1 VIAENRFFSPFF
13 MVFSQHQLFIKRRL
27 RMQRS
32 TGMKLFLICLAAF
45 FVLFGMMVGCEQK
58 AEKKAEAPA
67 VQEAPKEAAAPAPAP
82 AAEKVKWRMGS
93 TWTPA
98 INLYHGDKAMI
109 QYVKDVTNG
118 NFEIE
123 WFPSGSLMGAF
134 EYFDACSKGVV
145 EAVGDWP
152 SYWVSKDVAFDFLGS
167 MPYAFTNMDYMV
179 WYYQFGGEE
188 LYNEAYGKFGM
199 RYFNLGSTTSES
211 GFRTTEKTGPIR
223 TIADYKGKKLRTPAR
238 ATIWILQQLG
248 GAPVSM
254 PGGEIY
260 LAVERGTLDGAE
272 FSSPGI
278 DWEMGFAE
286 ITKYW
291 SVPCWFQ
298 PASQVGVMINQKAWE
313 ALSPNYQNVIRVAA
327 KAAAMEALSFYEADS
342 GRAIPKFKEKG
353 TEIVK
358 LDDASLKKLDE
369 LAGEY
374 IIMAAKERGGLFA
387 KILKSQMMYLNE
399 YKDWR
404 DMAGKF
410 GFGFQPSYVDAVLA
424 ELNKMGVE

>member
-1 VIAENRFFSPFF
+1 
-13 MVFSQHQLFIKRRL
+13 MKRI
-27 RMQRS
+27 
-32 TGMKLFLICLAAF
+32 GMYMLIFAVTLVLGFGSAA
-45 FVLFGMMVGCEQK
+45 M
-58 AEKKAEAPA
+58 
-67 VQEAPKEAAAPAPAP
+67 

-98 INLYHGDKAMI
+98 INLYHGDKTMI
-109 QYVKDVTNG
+109 KAVKEMTEG
-118 NFEIE
+118 NFDIK
-123 WFPSGSLMGAF
+123 WFPHGSLMGAF

-145 EAVGDWP
+145 EAVGDWS
-152 SYWVSKDVAFDFLGS
+152 SYWVSKDPAFDFLGS
-167 MPYAFTNMDYMV
+167 MPYGFTNMDYVV
-179 WYYQFGGEE
+179 WYYQFGGEQ

-199 RYFNLGSTTSES
+199 RYFNLGATTSES
-211 GFRTTEKTGPIR
+211 GFRTTAKTGPIK
-223 TIADYKGKKLRTPAR
+223 TLADYKGKKVRTPAR

-248 GAPVSM
+248 GTPVKM

-272 FSSPGI
+272 FSAPGI

-298 PASQVGVMINQKAWE
+298 PSSQVGMMVNEKAYQKLPKQYKAILRW
-313 ALSPNYQNVIRVAA
+313 AA
-327 KAAAMEALSFYEADS
+327 RAAAMESLTFYEADS
-342 GRAIPKFKEKG
+342 GRAIEKFIEKG

-358 LDDASLKKLDE
+358 LDDASLQKLDE
-369 LAGEY
+369 LAGQY
-374 IIMAAKERGGLFA
+374 IIMVAKERGGLFA
-387 KILKSQMMYLNE
+387 KILKSQMEYLNE

-404 DMAGKF
+404 DMTGKF
-410 GFGFQPSYVDAVLA
+410 GYGFHPTYVDAVLK

>member
-1 VIAENRFFSPFF
+1 
-13 MVFSQHQLFIKRRL
+13 
-27 RMQRS
+27 
-32 TGMKLFLICLAAF
+32 MKLFLICVAAF
-45 FVLFGMMVGCEQK
+45 FVLFGLMVGCEQK

-67 VQEAPKEAAAPAPAP
+67 TQEASKEAAAPAPAP
-82 AAEKVKWRMGS
+82 AMEKVKWRMGS
-93 TWTPA
+93 TWTPS
-98 INLYHGDKAMI
+98 INLYYGDKKMI
-109 QYVKDVTNG
+109 QYVKDMTNG

-152 SYWVSKDVAFDFLGS
+152 NYWVSKDVAFDFLGS
-167 MPYAFTNMDYMV
+167 MPFGFTNMDYMI

-199 RYFNLGSTTSES
+199 RYLNLGCTSSES

-238 ATIWILQQLG
+238 ATIWILEQLG
-248 GAPVSM
+248 GAPVKM

-298 PASQVGVMINQKAWE
+298 PASQVGMMVNQKAWD
-313 ALSPNYQNVIRVAA
+313 ALSPQYQNILRTAA
-327 KAAAMEALSFYEADS
+327 RAAAMDALTFYEADS
-342 GRAIPKFKEKG
+342 GRAIEKFKEKG
-353 TEIVK
+353 TEIVT
-358 LDDASLKKLDE
+358 LDDDSLKKLDE
-369 LAGEY
+369 LAGQY
-374 IIMAAKERGGLFA
+374 IIMSAQERGGLFA
-387 KILKSQMMYLNE
+387 KILKSQMLYLNE

-404 DMAGKF
+404 EMTGKF
-410 GFGFQPSYVDAVLA
+410 GFGFQPSYVDAVLKKLD
-424 ELNKMGVE
+424 EMGVE

>member
-1 VIAENRFFSPFF
+1 MKKIAFF
-13 MVFSQHQLFIKRRL
+13 LFIAGL
-27 RMQRS
+27 AVVFAFSS
-32 TGMKLFLICLAAF
+32 TAL
-45 FVLFGMMVGCEQK
+45 
-58 AEKKAEAPA
+58 
-67 VQEAPKEAAAPAPAP
+67 

-98 INLYHGDKAMI
+98 INLYRGDHTMI
-109 QYVKDVTNG
+109 KHVKEMTDG
-118 NFEIE
+118 NFEIK

-152 SYWVSKDVAFDFLGS
+152 SYWVSKDPAFDFLGS
-167 MPYAFTNMDYMV
+167 MPYGFTNMDYMT
-179 WYYQFGGEE
+179 WYYQFGGEA

-199 RYFNLGSTTSES
+199 RYLNMGATTSES

-223 TIADYKGKKLRTPAR
+223 SIADYKGKKMRTPAR
-238 ATIWILQQLG
+238 ATIWILEKLG
-248 GAPVSM
+248 GTPVKM

-272 FSSPGI
+272 FSAPGI

-298 PASQVGVMINQKAWE
+298 PASQVGVMINEKAWKK
-313 ALSPNYQNVIRVAA
+313 LSPQYQAILRTAA
-327 KAAAMEALSFYEADS
+327 RAAAMDALTFYEADS
-342 GRAIPKFKEKG
+342 GRAIEKFIEKG

-358 LDDASLKKLDE
+358 LDDASLQKLDE
-369 LAGEY
+369 LSGEY
-374 IIMAAKERGGLFA
+374 IIMAAKERKGLFA
-387 KILKSQMMYLNE
+387 KILKSQMLYLNE

-404 DMAGKF
+404 DMTDKF
-410 GFGFQPSYVDAVLA
+410 GYGFHPSYVDKVLA
-424 ELNKMGVE
+424 ELDKMGVE

>member
-1 VIAENRFFSPFF
+1 
-13 MVFSQHQLFIKRRL
+13 MK
-27 RMQRS
+27 RS
-32 TGMKLFLICLAAF
+32 TGMKLFLICVAAF
-45 FVLFGMMVGCEQK
+45 FVLFGLMVGCEQK

-67 VQEAPKEAAAPAPAP
+67 VKEAPKEAAAPAP

-98 INLYHGDKAMI
+98 INLYYGDKKMI
-109 QYVKDVTNG
+109 QHVKDMSNG

-152 SYWVSKDVAFDFLGS
+152 SYWVSKDPAFDFLGS
-167 MPYAFTNMDYMV
+167 MPYGFTNMDYVV

-199 RYFNLGSTTSES
+199 RYLNLGSTTSES

-223 TIADYKGKKLRTPAR
+223 TLADYKGKKLRTPAR
-238 ATIWILQQLG
+238 ATIWILEQLG

-298 PASQVGVMINQKAWE
+298 PASQVGMMVNQKAWE
-313 ALSPNYQNVIRVAA
+313 ALSPQYQAILRTSA
-327 KAAAMEALSFYEADS
+327 KAAAIEALAFYEADS
-342 GRAIPKFKEKG
+342 GRAIEKFKEKG
-353 TEIVK
+353 TEIVT
-358 LDDASLKKLDE
+358 LDDDSLKKLDE
-369 LAGEY
+369 LAGQY
-374 IIMAAKERGGLFA
+374 IIKAAEERGGLFA
-387 KILKSQMMYLNE
+387 KILKSQMLYLNE

-404 DMAGKF
+404 EMTGKF
-410 GFGFQPSYVDAVLA
+410 GYGFQPSYVDAVLKKLD
-424 ELNKMGVE
+424 EMGVE

>member
-1 VIAENRFFSPFF
+1 MKKIAFF
-13 MVFSQHQLFIKRRL
+13 LFIVGL
-27 RMQRS
+27 AVVFAFGS
-32 TGMKLFLICLAAF
+32 TAL
-45 FVLFGMMVGCEQK
+45 
-58 AEKKAEAPA
+58 
-67 VQEAPKEAAAPAPAP
+67 

-98 INLYHGDKAMI
+98 INLYHGDKSMI
-109 QYVKDVTNG
+109 KYVNEMTNG
-118 NFEIE
+118 DFDIK

-145 EAVGDWP
+145 EAVGDWS
-152 SYWVSKDVAFDFLGS
+152 SYWVSKDPAFDFLGS
-167 MPYAFTNMDYMV
+167 MPYGFTNMDYVV
-179 WYYQFGGEE
+179 WYYQFGGEA

-199 RYFNLGSTTSES
+199 CYFNMGATTSES

-223 TIADYKGKKLRTPAR
+223 SIADYKGKKVRTPAR
-238 ATIWILQQLG
+238 ATIWILEKLG
-248 GAPVSM
+248 GTPVKM

-272 FSSPGI
+272 FSAPGI

-298 PASQVGVMINQKAWE
+298 PASQVGVMVNEKAWQK
-313 ALSPNYQNVIRVAA
+313 LSPQYQAILRTAA
-327 KAAAMEALSFYEADS
+327 KAAAMEAITFYEADS
-342 GRAIPKFKEKG
+342 GRAIEKFIEKG

-358 LDDASLKKLDE
+358 LDEESLKKLDE
-369 LAGEY
+369 LSGEY
-374 IIMAAKERGGLFA
+374 IIMSAKERGGLFA
-387 KILKSQMMYLNE
+387 KILKSQMEYLNE

-404 DMAGKF
+404 DMTGKF
-410 GFGFQPSYVDAVLA
+410 GYGFHPTYVDKVLA
-424 ELNKMGVE
+424 ELDKMGVK